1 MAKTRTR
8 DHQEVE
14 KDLKFCS
21 VSIVSET
28 FLLVDV
34 DIRYLLWTQS
44 DIEVV
49 ISTSPLQNPV

>member
-8 DHQEVE
+8 DHLEVE

-21 VSIVSET
+21 VSVVSET